1 MSIAYVTEGHLDKL
15 KQELDHMIKVER
27 PRISQQIADA
37 REKGDL
43 SENAEYD
50 AAKEAQGHLELK
62 ISKLQDVIGNARVL
76 DESKIDTSKAVLLTK
91 VKVRNLKVK
100 KDFVFTLVSENEAN
114 IKENKLSIQSPIGAA
129 LFGKS
134 TGEKVMVKTPGGEME
149 FEILDISL

>member
-1 MSIAYVTEGHLDKL
+1 MSIAYVTEGHLEKL

-50 AAKEAQGHLELK
+50 AAKEAQGHLEMK
-62 ISKLQDVIGNARVL
+62 ISKLQDIIGNARIV
-76 DESKIDTSKAVLLTK
+76 DETKIDTSKAVLLTK
-91 VKVRNLKVK
+91 VRVRNLKVR
-100 KDFVFTLVSENEAN
+100 KDFTFTLVSENEAN

-129 LFGKS
+129 LFGK
-134 TGEKVMVKTPGGEME
+134 TKGEKVMVKTPGGEME